1 MEEKENIMNAIE
13 IYNKGEQLEAKD
25 KYEEAF
31 KATKKLQ
38 N

>member
-13 IYNKGEQLEAKD
+13 IYNKGEQLKQ
-25 KYEEAF
+25 KINM
-31 KATKKLQ
+31 KKLLKLTKKLQ